1 MADGKVVIQVD
12 MDGNKAQSGVAR
24 LKGMVG
30 GLAESGTQLGS
41 VFKSVLGAN
50 IVSGALIS
58 GIQSLGSAMKG
69 VFSTA
74 LDEGAKLQQSFG
86 GIDTLYKGAE
96 DTMKQYATAA
106 ASAGISAN
114 TYAEQA
120 VSFGASLKKA
130 LGGDAVKAAESANKA
145 IMAMADNSAKMGTDI
160 GSIQMAYQGFAK
172 GNYTMLDNLK
182 LGYGG
187 TQQEMQRLLKDAS
200 KLEKAMGKKFDIN
213 NFADVVEA
221 IDLVQQELGI
231 AGVAA
236 EEAKTTFSGSFEA
249 MKASASNFLANLSLG
264 EDIGPSLK
272 TLVSNTSTFLL
283 GNFLPM
289 VGNIMRQ
296 LPQAVEVA
304 LTEAGPKIEQGFKSL
319 FSSLGVDEGVFDVV
333 KDTFR
338 DVIVTIQSLFESF
351 TSEGNGFKDLL
362 QGISNVI
369 TFVNAVIQELA
380 RGFQFVIESFANTGA
395 INGAS
400 SAFKD
405 LSGAA
410 VEVAKNLGEAI
421 PWGTIGSIAG
431 QVVNFISQLVSW
443 FSKLAQSISPEVWQ
457 ALIVGVTS
465 FAVALKGLQTGLAIA
480 KGLKSAFDFGKNL
493 VSLITNTLSL
503 TAAQATNAAASTAMS
518 AGNTAVGTSAGA
530 AASSVLKLGAGLLM
544 IGAGV
549 LLAASGIYLLVQ
561 AAIQLSSAGAGAILT
576 MVGLAVGIAA
586 LAAVFAFLGPALT
599 AGAVGILAFGAAIAL
614 IGVGVYAASVGL
626 ALLAVQLPVISTY
639 GLSASVALAALGA
652 SMLVLGA
659 GALVA
664 GAGLLVLGAGALVAG
679 AGALVFGAGLLVAS
693 VGVAAFGAA
702 LALIGI
708 GVYTASAGLSML
720 AGHLPTIA
728 TYGASAA
735 IGIAALGAGLLV
747 MGAGALVAGA
757 GALVLGA
764 GLLAAGAGATVFGAG
779 MLVAAAG
786 VAAFG
791 LALGLCAPSIT
802 TFAEA
807 ISKIIET
814 LSSGLSS
821 ILQAIASVIQ
831 SIGNAALNAGLGFKS
846 LAEGVVMI
854 TNTGLADLS
863 ASLAAT
869 AAGLGAIASQGAGL
883 ATAGQGMT
891 MLSSGM
897 MMLGQST
904 VILQSTLIALP
915 ALIASFTSSL
925 TALPAILTSTAS
937 SMTVF
942 GSNVQ
947 SSLTGLTDLGSIVIQ
962 FNTVLMTIAPATMM
976 AAAGLASFNAQATLA
991 GNSMQILGTS
1001 SVAVSTQISSLGLI
1015 IASAMMGATAATN
1028 VAGGQMVATIRTTGI
1043 QMVSAEQSCMNQIVS
1058 AVRNGMNN
1066 AVSTIRNGGSQMV
1079 SAMQSALNQMKVIVQ
1094 NTMNSIVS
1102 SVRSN
1107 GGQMVSAWKTA
1118 GQQMITTTQN
1128 FVNNSNSSL
1137 KGIGSGVNLYSNGAA
1152 LMAGLKSGIDA
1163 GWSSITSSVSNMA
1176 AWIKAHK
1183 GPVSYDRRLLIE
1195 NGAALMAGLNQG
1207 IQTGWRNVMDNI
1219 SSMAGTIQD
1228 VINDDYSDIGWQ
1240 IGLGISDGLNSSMDK
1255 VTGHL
1260 DAIRNHVN
1268 DFSLKSKNL
1277 LTGATATMSSQLK
1290 VETLRGKT
1298 PKDETSSRQEAYI
1311 AHSTSLLSDVID
1323 GLSELREQVAQGQT
1337 MVLDTGA
1344 LIGGTAYA
1352 YDEAVGNIQTL
1363 RGRHRL

>member
-12 MDGNKAQSGVAR
+12 MDGDKAQSGVAR

-96 DTMKQYATAA
+96 DTMKQYATTA

-120 VSFGASLKKA
+120 VSFGASLKQA

-221 IDLVQQELGI
+221 IDLVQQELGV

-236 EEAKTTFSGSFEA
+236 KEAETTFSGSFSA

-272 TLVSNTSTFLL
+272 TLISTTSTFLL
-283 GNFLPM
+283 GNFVPM

-296 LPQAVEVA
+296 LPQAIEVA
-304 LTEAGPKIEQGFKSL
+304 IAEAGPKIEQGFRSL
-319 FSSLGVDEGVFDVV
+319 FAGIGVDDGAFDVI

-338 DVIVTIQSLFESF
+338 DVVVTIQSLFGEL

-369 TFVNAVIQELA
+369 TFVNVVIQELA
-380 RGFQFVIESFANTGA
+380 RGFQFVLDSFAETGA
-395 INGAS
+395 INSAY

-405 LSGAA
+405 LSEAA
-410 VEVAKNLGEAI
+410 IEVAQNLGEAI
-421 PWGTIGSIAG
+421 PWETIGTAVGQIVNGISI
-431 QVVNFISQLVSW
+431 LVSW
-443 FSKLAQSISPEVWQ
+443 FSKLAQSISPDMWS
-457 ALIVGVTS
+457 ALITGVIS
-465 FAVALKGLQTGLAIA
+465 FAVALKGIKTGLTIA
-480 KGLKSAFDFGKNL
+480 RGLKSAFDFGKNL
-493 VSLITNTLSL
+493 VSLISNTLSL

-544 IGAGV
+544 VGAGV
-549 LLAASGIYLLVQ
+549 LLAATGIYLLVQ

-576 MVGLAVGIAA
+576 MVGMAVGIAA

-639 GLSASVALAALGA
+639 GLSASIALAALGA

-664 GAGLLVLGAGALVAG
+664 GAGLLVLGAGALVAA
-679 AGALVFGAGLLVAS
+679 AGAVAFGAGLLIAS
-693 VGVAAFGAA
+693 V
-702 LALIGI
+702 
-708 GVYTASAGLSML
+708 
-720 AGHLPTIA
+720 
-728 TYGASAA
+728 
-735 IGIAALGAGLLV
+735 
-747 MGAGALVAGA
+747 
-757 GALVLGA
+757 
-764 GLLAAGAGATVFGAG
+764 
-779 MLVAAAG
+779 G

-791 LALGLCAPSIT
+791 LALGVCAPAIS
-802 TFAEA
+802 TFVDA

-814 LSSGLSS
+814 LSGGLSN
-821 ILQAIASVIQ
+821 ILDAISRVIQ
-831 SIGNAALNAGLGFKS
+831 SVGDSALKAGQGFKA

-854 TNTGLADLS
+854 TNTSLGDMAASLGAVALGVGKIAGYGSDLS
-863 ASLAAT
+863 VVGSGMTILSNGMMMFAQSATIATGALATFPGLISNLSVVTGSAPASFL
-869 AAGLGAIASQGAGL
+869 IL
-883 ATAGQGMT
+883 ATAVKTAGTLMATSMQASMAQILVVVNNGMI
-891 MLSSGM
+891 S
-897 MMLGQST
+897 
-904 VILQSTLIALP
+904 I
-915 ALIASFTSSL
+915 
-925 TALPAILTSTAS
+925 
-937 SMTVF
+937 
-942 GSNVQ
+942 VQ
-947 SSLTGLTDLGSIVIQ
+947 S
-962 FNTVLMTIAPATMM
+962 
-976 AAAGLASFNAQATLA
+976 
-991 GNSMQILGTS
+991 
-1001 SVAVSTQISSLGLI
+1001 
-1015 IASAMMGATAATN
+1015 
-1028 VAGGQMVATIRTTGI
+1028 
-1043 QMVSAEQSCMNQIVS
+1043 
-1058 AVRNGMNN
+1058 VRNN
-1066 AVSTIRNGGSQMV
+1066 GSQMV
-1079 SAMQSALNQMKVIVQ
+1079 AVWRIS
-1094 NTMNSIVS
+1094 
-1102 SVRSN
+1102 
-1107 GGQMVSAWKTA
+1107 GQQLVSA
-1118 GQQMITTTQN
+1118 TQG
-1128 FVNNSNSSL
+1128 FVNSANSTLSQ
-1137 KGIGSGVNLYSNGAA
+1137 IGQGVNLHANGSA
-1152 LMAGLKSGIDA
+1152 LMSGLKSGIDS
-1163 GWSSITSSVSNMA
+1163 GWSQITSSVSNMA
-1176 AWIKAHK
+1176 KWIKDHK
-1183 GPVSYDRRLLIE
+1183 GPVSYDKRLLIE
-1195 NGAALMAGLNQG
+1195 NGSALMSGLNRG
-1207 IQTGWRNVMDNI
+1207 IQAGWRNVMDNI
-1219 SSMAGTIQD
+1219 SRMAGTIQD

-1260 DAIRNHVN
+1260 DAIRDHVN

-1290 VETLRGKT
+1290 VEALRGKT

-1323 GLSELREQVAQGQT
+1323 SLSELREQVAQGQM
-1337 MVLDTGA
+1337 MVLDTGE
-1344 LIGGTAYA
+1344 LVGRTAYA

-1363 RGRHRL
+1363 RGRHRLS

>member
-1 MADGKVVIQVD
+1 MSDGKVVIQVD
-12 MDGNKAQSGVAR
+12 MDGDKAQSGVAR

-58 GIQSLGSAMKG
+58 GIQSLGSTMKG

-96 DTMKQYATAA
+96 DTMKQYATTA

-221 IDLVQQELGI
+221 IDLVQQELGV

-236 EEAKTTFSGSFEA
+236 KEAETTFSGSFSA

-272 TLVSNTSTFLL
+272 TLISTTSTFLL
-283 GNFLPM
+283 GNFVPM

-296 LPQAVEVA
+296 LPNAIEVA
-304 LTEAGPKIEQGFKSL
+304 IAEAGPKIEQGFRSL
-319 FSSLGVDEGVFDVV
+319 FAGIGVDDGAFDVI

-338 DVIVTIQSLFESF
+338 DVVVTFQSLFGEL

-369 TFVNAVIQELA
+369 AFVNAVIQELA
-380 RGFQFVIESFANTGA
+380 RGFQFVIESFADTGA
-395 INGAS
+395 INSAY

-405 LSGAA
+405 LYEAA
-410 VEVAKNLGEAI
+410 TEVAQNLGEAI
-421 PWGTIGSIAG
+421 PWETIGTAVG
-431 QVVNFISQLVSW
+431 QIVNGISTLVSW
-443 FSKLAQSISPEVWQ
+443 FSKLAQSISPEMWS
-457 ALIVGVTS
+457 ALITSVVS
-465 FAVALKGLQTGLAIA
+465 FAVALKGIKTGLTIA
-480 KGLKSAFDFGKNL
+480 RGLKSAFDFGKNL
-493 VSLITNTLSL
+493 VSLISNTLSL

-544 IGAGV
+544 VGAGV
-549 LLAASGIYLLVQ
+549 LLAATGIYLLVQ

-614 IGVGVYAASVGL
+614 IGIGVYAASVGL

-639 GLSASVALAALGA
+639 GLSASIALVALGA

-664 GAGLLVLGAGALVAG
+664 GAGLLVLGAGALVAA
-679 AGALVFGAGLLVAS
+679 AGAVAFGAGLLIAS
-693 VGVAAFGAA
+693 V
-702 LALIGI
+702 
-708 GVYTASAGLSML
+708 
-720 AGHLPTIA
+720 
-728 TYGASAA
+728 
-735 IGIAALGAGLLV
+735 
-747 MGAGALVAGA
+747 
-757 GALVLGA
+757 
-764 GLLAAGAGATVFGAG
+764 
-779 MLVAAAG
+779 G

-791 LALGLCAPSIT
+791 LALGVCAPAIS
-802 TFAEA
+802 TFVDA

-814 LSSGLSS
+814 LSGGLSN
-821 ILQAIASVIQ
+821 ILDAISKVIQ
-831 SIGNAALNAGLGFKS
+831 SVGDSALKAGQGFKA

-854 TNTGLADLS
+854 TNTSLGDMAASLGAVALGVGKIAGYGSDLS
-863 ASLAAT
+863 AVGSGMTILSNGMMMFAQSATIAT
-869 AAGLGAIASQGAGL
+869 AALATFPGLISNLSVVTGSAPASFLVL
-883 ATAGQGMT
+883 ATAVKTAGTLMATSMQASMAQILVVVNNGMT
-891 MLSSGM
+891 S
-897 MMLGQST
+897 
-904 VILQSTLIALP
+904 I
-915 ALIASFTSSL
+915 
-925 TALPAILTSTAS
+925 
-937 SMTVF
+937 
-942 GSNVQ
+942 VQ
-947 SSLTGLTDLGSIVIQ
+947 S
-962 FNTVLMTIAPATMM
+962 
-976 AAAGLASFNAQATLA
+976 
-991 GNSMQILGTS
+991 
-1001 SVAVSTQISSLGLI
+1001 
-1015 IASAMMGATAATN
+1015 
-1028 VAGGQMVATIRTTGI
+1028 
-1043 QMVSAEQSCMNQIVS
+1043 
-1058 AVRNGMNN
+1058 VRNN
-1066 AVSTIRNGGSQMV
+1066 GSQMV
-1079 SAMQSALNQMKVIVQ
+1079 AVWRIS
-1094 NTMNSIVS
+1094 
-1102 SVRSN
+1102 
-1107 GGQMVSAWKTA
+1107 GQQLVSA
-1118 GQQMITTTQN
+1118 TQG
-1128 FVNNSNSSL
+1128 FVNSANSTLSQ
-1137 KGIGSGVNLYSNGAA
+1137 IGQGVNLHSNGSA
-1152 LMAGLKSGIDA
+1152 LMAGLKSGIDS
-1163 GWSSITSSVSNMA
+1163 GWSQITSSVSNMA
-1176 AWIKAHK
+1176 KWIKDHK

-1195 NGAALMAGLNQG
+1195 NGSALMTGLNRG
-1207 IQTGWRNVMDNI
+1207 IQTGWRIVMDNI
-1219 SSMAGTIQD
+1219 SNMAGTIQD

-1240 IGLGISDGLNSSMDK
+1240 IGLGISDGLNSSMDN
-1255 VTGHL
+1255 VTGRL

-1268 DFSLKSKNL
+1268 DFSLRSKNL
-1277 LTGATATMSSQLK
+1277 LTGAIATMSSQLK

-1323 GLSELREQVAQGQT
+1323 SLSELKEQVAQGQM

-1344 LIGGTAYA
+1344 LVGGTAYA

-1363 RGRHRL
+1363 RGRHRLS

>member
-12 MDGNKAQSGVAR
+12 MDGDKAQSGVAR

-200 KLEKAMGKKFDIN
+200 NLEKAMGKKFDIN

-221 IDLVQQELGI
+221 IDLVQQELGV

-236 EEAKTTFSGSFEA
+236 KEAETTFSGSFSA

-272 TLVSNTSTFLL
+272 TLISTTSTFLL

-296 LPQAVEVA
+296 LPKAISGA
-304 LTEAGPKIEQGFKSL
+304 LAEAGPQIERGFKAIFAS
-319 FSSLGVDEGVFDVV
+319 FGADPAIFNTI

-338 DVIVTIQSLFESF
+338 DIVVTVETVFATL
-351 TSEGNGFKDLL
+351 TNKANGFNDV
-362 QGISNVI
+362 ISGVGNI
-369 TFVNAVIQELA
+369 IKLVNFNIQDLA
-380 RGFQFVIESFANTGA
+380 RAVQFALEAFAETGA
-395 INGAS
+395 IKNAYQ
-400 SAFKD
+400 AFKD
-405 LSGAA
+405 LTDAA
-410 VEVAKNLGEAI
+410 LDLAIKLGDAI
-421 PWGTIGSIAG
+421 PWDIVGAAAG
-431 QVVNFISQLVSW
+431 HVVNAISMIVSWISKLSQSISGDIWRGLITGIGGALIAFKAFNFLKSFNPFKW
-443 FSKLAQSISPEVWQ
+443 FSKGAKESTDEAVGSVTSSKSAIAQIFKSISTLIKTTGTAIKTAATGIGEGIKI
-457 ALIVGVTS
+457 ALS
-465 FAVALKGLQTGLAIA
+465 GLAPVIR
-480 KGLKSAFDFGKNL
+480 AF
-493 VSLITNTLSL
+493 
-503 TAAQATNAAASTAMS
+503 
-518 AGNTAVGTSAGA
+518 
-530 AASSVLKLGAGLLM
+530 
-544 IGAGV
+544 
-549 LLAASGIYLLVQ
+549 
-561 AAIQLSSAGAGAILT
+561 
-576 MVGLAVGIAA
+576 
-586 LAAVFAFLGPALT
+586 
-599 AGAVGILAFGAAIAL
+599 
-614 IGVGVYAASVGL
+614 GL
-626 ALLAVQLPVISTY
+626 ALRTAGIGNIL
-639 GLSASVALAALGA
+639 ALG
-652 SMLVLGA
+652 G
-659 GALVA
+659 
-664 GAGLLVLGAGALVAG
+664 
-679 AGALVFGAGLLVAS
+679 
-693 VGVAAFGAA
+693 
-702 LALIGI
+702 
-708 GVYTASAGLSML
+708 
-720 AGHLPTIA
+720 
-728 TYGASAA
+728 A
-735 IGIAALGAGLLV
+735 IGIAAVGIG
-747 MGAGALVAGA
+747 
-757 GALVLGA
+757 
-764 GLLAAGAGATVFGAG
+764 
-779 MLVAAAG
+779 AG
-786 VAAFG
+786 VAIIAAGFALLATQGQGVATIINAVGEAFATVATAIIGAFAQAIVTVSGVLPTVTSALAELAPLVVAFG
-791 LALGLCAPSIT
+791 EAFAAAAPFVTSLGEAITSIISVLPPVIDAFSQGAATIIEAVTPIVDIVGNVFVSVAQIIADAVVQIVQALAPFIPELTSMVQAVAPVLEGIVSAFNNLISQIRPIIDSIT
-802 TFAEA
+802 NLFKTLGKQIRNILDGA
-807 ISKIIET
+807 KGVIEGFG
-814 LSSGLSS
+814 SAVRS
-821 ILQAIASVIQ
+821 ILDGIAGIFD
-831 SIGNAALNAGLGFKS
+831 SIGRAALNAGRGFKA

-897 MMLGQST
+897 MMFSQST
-904 VILQSTLIALP
+904 VILQSTLTALP
-915 ALIASFTSSL
+915 TLLTSFTSSL
-925 TALPAILTSTAS
+925 TGLPDILTSTVS
-937 SMTVF
+937 SMTAF

-947 SSLTGLTDLGSIVIQ
+947 NSLTGLTGLGSIVVQ
-962 FNTVLMTIAPATMM
+962 FNSMLMTIAPATMM
-976 AAAGLASFNAQATLA
+976 AGTGLASFNAQAGSA
-991 GNSMQILGTS
+991 NSAL
-1001 SVAVSTQISSLGLI
+1001 VSLGVSASTAQVSIVALGAGI
-1015 IASAMMGATAATN
+1015 QSAMSGA
-1028 VAGGQMVATIRTTGI
+1028 TTGI
-1043 QMVSAEQSCMNQIVS
+1043 ATAGAQMVTAIQTAGTTMITSMQSTMAQIIVIVNNGMIS
-1058 AVRNGMNN
+1058 IVQSVRNN
-1066 AVSTIRNGGSQMV
+1066 GSQMV
-1079 SAMQSALNQMKVIVQ
+1079 AAWGAS
-1094 NTMNSIVS
+1094 
-1102 SVRSN
+1102 
-1107 GGQMVSAWKTA
+1107 GQQLVSA
-1118 GQQMITTTQN
+1118 TQG
-1128 FVNNSNSSL
+1128 FVNSANNALSQ
-1137 KGIGSGVNLYSNGAA
+1137 IGRGVNLHSNGAA
-1152 LMAGLKSGIDA
+1152 LMAGLKSGIDS
-1163 GWSSITSSVSNMA
+1163 GWSQITSSVSNMA
-1176 AWIKAHK
+1176 QWIKDHK

-1195 NGAALMAGLNQG
+1195 NGLALMTGLKQG

-1260 DAIRNHVN
+1260 DAIRDHVN
-1268 DFSLKSKNL
+1268 DFSLRSKNL

-1298 PKDETSSRQEAYI
+1298 PIDETSSRQEVYI

-1323 GLSELREQVAQGQT
+1323 SLSELREQVAQGQT

-1363 RGRHRL
+1363 KGRHRL

>member
-12 MDGNKAQSGVAR
+12 MDGNKAQSGMSR
-24 LKGMVG
+24 LKNMVG
-30 GLAESGTQLGS
+30 GLSESGAQLGS

-106 ASAGISAN
+106 AAAGISAN

-130 LGGDAVKAAESANKA
+130 LGGDAVKAAEAANKA
-145 IMAMADNSAKMGTDI
+145 ILSMADNSAKMGTDI
-160 GSIQMAYQGFAK
+160 GSIQMAFQGFAK

-187 TQQEMQRLLKDAS
+187 TQQEMKRLLADAS

-213 NFADVVEA
+213 NFADIVEA

-249 MKASASNFLANLSLG
+249 MKASASNFLANLTLG

-272 TLVSNTSTFLL
+272 SLISTTSTFLL
-283 GNFLPM
+283 GNFVPM

-304 LTEAGPKIEQGFKSL
+304 LAEAGPKIEQGFKSL

-338 DVIVTIQSLFESF
+338 DVVVTIQSLFESF

-369 TFVNAVIQELA
+369 TFVNVVIQELA
-380 RGFQFVIESFANTGA
+380 RGFQFVVESFANTGA
-395 INGAS
+395 INSAY

-421 PWGTIGSIAG
+421 PWDTIGSIAG
-431 QVVNFISQLVSW
+431 QAVNFISLLVSW

-457 ALIVGVTS
+457 TLIVGVTS
-465 FAVALKGLQTGLAIA
+465 FVVALKGLKTGLSVA

-530 AASSVLKLGAGLLM
+530 AASSVLKLGAGILM

-576 MVGLAVGIAA
+576 MVGLGVGIAA
-586 LAAVFAFLGPALT
+586 LAAVFTFLGPALT
-599 AGAVGILAFGAAIAL
+599 AGAVGILAFGAAVAL

-639 GLSASVALAALGA
+639 GLSASIALAALGA

-659 GALVA
+659 GSLVA
-664 GAGLLVLGAGALVAG
+664 GAGLLVLGAGALAAG
-679 AGALVFGAGLLVAS
+679 AGVLVFGAGLLVAS
-693 VGVAAFGAA
+693 VGVAAFGVA
-702 LALIGI
+702 LALVGV

-764 GLLAAGAGATVFGAG
+764 GLLTAGAGATVFGAG

-831 SIGNAALNAGLGFKS
+831 SIGDAALNAGLGFKS

-883 ATAGQGMT
+883 AIAGQGMT

-904 VILQSTLIALP
+904 VILQSALIALP
-915 ALIASFTSSL
+915 ALLISFTSSL
-925 TALPAILTSTAS
+925 TGLPAVLIATAS
-937 SMTVF
+937 SMTDF

-947 SSLTGLTDLGSIVIQ
+947 SSLTGLTGLGEIVIQ
-962 FNTVLMTIAPATMM
+962 FNAMLMTIAPATMM
-976 AAAGLASFNAQATLA
+976 ASTGLASFNAQATLA

-1001 SVAVSTQISSLGLI
+1001 SAAVSAQIASFGLI
-1015 IASAMMGATAATN
+1015 IASAMMGATTATN

-1043 QMVSAEQSCMNQIVS
+1043 QMISAEQSCMSQIVS
-1058 AVRNGMNN
+1058 AVKNGMNN
-1066 AVSTIRNGGSQMV
+1066 AVSTIRNGGSQMI
-1079 SAMQSALNQMKVIVQ
+1079 SAMQSALNQMKVVVQ

-1102 SVRSN
+1102 SIQSH
-1107 GGQMVSAWKTA
+1107 GGQMVSAWETA
-1118 GQQMITTTQN
+1118 GQQMITTTQS
-1128 FVNNSNSSL
+1128 FVNNANSSL

-1152 LMAGLKSGIDA
+1152 LMSGLKSGIDA
-1163 GWSSITSSVSNMA
+1163 GWSQITSSVSNMA
-1176 AWIKAHK
+1176 QWIKDHK

-1195 NGAALMAGLNQG
+1195 NGSAIMAGLNQG
-1207 IQTGWRNVMDNI
+1207 IQTGWRKVMDNI
-1219 SSMAGTIQD
+1219 SNMAGTIQD
-1228 VINDDYSDIGWQ
+1228 VINDDYSNIGWQ
-1240 IGLGISDGLNSSMDK
+1240 IGLGISDGLNSSQDK
-1255 VTGHL
+1255 VAGYL

-1290 VETLRGKT
+1290 VEALRGKT

>member
-12 MDGNKAQSGVAR
+12 MDGNKAQSGMSR
-24 LKGMVG
+24 LKNMVG
-30 GLAESGTQLGS
+30 GLSESGAQLGS

-86 GIDTLYKGAE
+86 GIDTLYTTAA
-96 DTMKQYATAA
+96 DSVKQYANAA

-120 VSFGASLKKA
+120 VSFGASLKQA
-130 LGGDAVKAAESANKA
+130 LGGDAVKAAEAANKA
-145 IMAMADNSAKMGTDI
+145 ILSMADNSAKMGTDI
-160 GSIQMAYQGFAK
+160 GSIQMAFQGFAK

-187 TQQEMQRLLKDAS
+187 TQQEMKRLLADAS

-213 NFADVVEA
+213 NFADIVEA

-249 MKASASNFLANLSLG
+249 MKASASNFLANLTLG

-272 TLVSNTSTFLL
+272 TLISTTSTFLL

-304 LTEAGPKIEQGFKSL
+304 LAEAGPKIEQGFKSL

-338 DVIVTIQSLFESF
+338 DVVVTIQSLFESF

-380 RGFQFVIESFANTGA
+380 RGFQFVVESFANTGA
-395 INGAS
+395 INSAY

-421 PWGTIGSIAG
+421 PWDIIGSIAG

-457 ALIVGVTS
+457 TLIVGVTS
-465 FAVALKGLQTGLAIA
+465 FVVALKGLETGLSVA

-530 AASSVLKLGAGLLM
+530 AASSVLKLGAGILM

-561 AAIQLSSAGAGAILT
+561 AAIQLSSAVAGAILT
-576 MVGLAVGIAA
+576 MVGLGVGIAA

-599 AGAVGILAFGAAIAL
+599 AGAVGILAFGAAVAL

-639 GLSASVALAALGA
+639 GLSASIALAALGA

-679 AGALVFGAGLLVAS
+679 AGVLAFGAGLLVAS
-693 VGVAAFGAA
+693 VGVAAFGVA
-702 LALIGI
+702 LALVGV

-764 GLLAAGAGATVFGAG
+764 GLLTAGAGATVFGAG

-831 SIGNAALNAGLGFKS
+831 SIGDAALNAGLGFKS

-883 ATAGQGMT
+883 AIAGQGMT

-904 VILQSTLIALP
+904 VILQSALIALP
-915 ALIASFTSSL
+915 ALLTSFTSSL
-925 TALPAILTSTAS
+925 TGLPAVLTATAS
-937 SMTVF
+937 SMTDF

-947 SSLTGLTDLGSIVIQ
+947 SSLTGLTGLGEIVIQ
-962 FNTVLMTIAPATMM
+962 FNAMLMTIAPATMM
-976 AAAGLASFNAQATLA
+976 ASTGLASFNAQATLA

-1001 SVAVSTQISSLGLI
+1001 SAAVSAQIASFGLI
-1015 IASAMMGATAATN
+1015 IASAMMGATTATN

-1043 QMVSAEQSCMNQIVS
+1043 QMISAEQSCMNQIVS
-1058 AVRNGMNN
+1058 AVKNGMNN

-1079 SAMQSALNQMKVIVQ
+1079 STMQSALNQMKVVVQ

-1102 SVRSN
+1102 SVQSH

-1118 GQQMITTTQN
+1118 GQQMITTTQS
-1128 FVNNSNSSL
+1128 FVNNTNSSL

-1152 LMAGLKSGIDA
+1152 LMSGLKSGIDA
-1163 GWSSITSSVSNMA
+1163 GWSQITSSVSNMA
-1176 AWIKAHK
+1176 KWIKDHK

-1195 NGAALMAGLNQG
+1195 NGSAIMAGLNQG
-1207 IQTGWRNVMDNI
+1207 IQTGWRKVMDNI
-1219 SSMAGTIQD
+1219 SNMAGTIQD
-1228 VINDDYSDIGWQ
+1228 VINDDYSNIGWQ
-1240 IGLGISDGLNSSMDK
+1240 IGLGISDGLNSSQDK
-1255 VTGHL
+1255 VAGYL

-1290 VETLRGKT
+1290 VEALRGKT

-1323 GLSELREQVAQGQT
+1323 SLSELREQVAQGQT

>member
-12 MDGNKAQSGVAR
+12 MDGDKAQSGVAR

-86 GIDTLYKGAE
+86 GIDTLYQGAE
-96 DTMKQYATAA
+96 DTMKQYATTAA
-106 ASAGISAN
+106 AAGISAN

-221 IDLVQQELGI
+221 IDLVQQELGV

-236 EEAKTTFSGSFEA
+236 KEAETTFSGSFSA

-272 TLVSNTSTFLL
+272 TLISTTSTFLL
-283 GNFLPM
+283 GNFVPM

-296 LPQAVEVA
+296 LPHAIEVA
-304 LTEAGPKIEQGFKSL
+304 IAEAGPKVEQGFRSL
-319 FSSLGVDEGVFDVV
+319 FAGIGVDDGAFDVI

-338 DVIVTIQSLFESF
+338 DVVVTIQSLFGEL
-351 TSEGNGFKDLL
+351 TSESNGF
-362 QGISNVI
+362 GNVI
-369 TFVNAVIQELA
+369 QGFGNIIQTVNINIQNLA
-380 RGFQFVIESFANTGA
+380 MAFQFALEAFSETGA
-395 INGAS
+395 IKNAYQ
-400 SAFKD
+400 AFKD
-405 LSGAA
+405 LTDATLDLA
-410 VEVAKNLGEAI
+410 IKLGDAI
-421 PWGTIGSIAG
+421 PWDLIGAAAG
-431 QVVNFISQLVSW
+431 HVVNAISMIVSW
-443 FSKLAQSISPEVWQ
+443 ISKLSQSISGEIWKG
-457 ALIVGVTS
+457 LITGVVS
-465 FAVALKGLQTGLAIA
+465 FAVALKGIKTGLTIA
-480 KGLKSAFDFGKNL
+480 RGLKSAFDFGKNL

-544 IGAGV
+544 VGAGV
-549 LLAASGIYLLVQ
+549 LLAATGIYLLVQ

-639 GLSASVALAALGA
+639 GLSASIALVALGA

-664 GAGLLVLGAGALVAG
+664 GAGLLVLGAGALVAA
-679 AGALVFGAGLLVAS
+679 AGAVAFGAGLLIAS
-693 VGVAAFGAA
+693 V
-702 LALIGI
+702 
-708 GVYTASAGLSML
+708 
-720 AGHLPTIA
+720 
-728 TYGASAA
+728 
-735 IGIAALGAGLLV
+735 
-747 MGAGALVAGA
+747 
-757 GALVLGA
+757 
-764 GLLAAGAGATVFGAG
+764 
-779 MLVAAAG
+779 G

-791 LALGLCAPSIT
+791 LALGVCAPAIS
-802 TFAEA
+802 TFVDA

-814 LSSGLSS
+814 LSGGLSN
-821 ILQAIASVIQ
+821 ILDAISRVIQ
-831 SIGNAALNAGLGFKS
+831 SVGDSALKAGQGFKA

-854 TNTGLADLS
+854 TNTSLGDMAASLGAVALGVGKIAGYGSDLS
-863 ASLAAT
+863 AVGSGMTILSNGMMMFAQSATIAT
-869 AAGLGAIASQGAGL
+869 AALETFPGLISNLSVVTGSAPASFLVL
-883 ATAGQGMT
+883 ATAVKTAGTLMATSMQASMAQILVVVNNGMV
-891 MLSSGM
+891 S
-897 MMLGQST
+897 
-904 VILQSTLIALP
+904 I
-915 ALIASFTSSL
+915 
-925 TALPAILTSTAS
+925 
-937 SMTVF
+937 
-942 GSNVQ
+942 VQ
-947 SSLTGLTDLGSIVIQ
+947 S
-962 FNTVLMTIAPATMM
+962 
-976 AAAGLASFNAQATLA
+976 
-991 GNSMQILGTS
+991 
-1001 SVAVSTQISSLGLI
+1001 
-1015 IASAMMGATAATN
+1015 
-1028 VAGGQMVATIRTTGI
+1028 
-1043 QMVSAEQSCMNQIVS
+1043 
-1058 AVRNGMNN
+1058 VRNN
-1066 AVSTIRNGGSQMV
+1066 GSQMV
-1079 SAMQSALNQMKVIVQ
+1079 AVWR
-1094 NTMNSIVS
+1094 VS
-1102 SVRSN
+1102 
-1107 GGQMVSAWKTA
+1107 GQQLVSA
-1118 GQQMITTTQN
+1118 TQG
-1128 FVNNSNSSL
+1128 FVNSANNTLSQ
-1137 KGIGSGVNLYSNGAA
+1137 IGQGVNLHANGSA
-1152 LMAGLKSGIDA
+1152 LMSGLKSGIDS
-1163 GWSSITSSVSNMA
+1163 GWSQITSSVSNMA
-1176 AWIKAHK
+1176 KWIKDHK

-1195 NGAALMAGLNQG
+1195 NGSALMTGLNRG

-1219 SSMAGTIQD
+1219 SSMAGAIQY

-1240 IGLGISDGLNSSMDK
+1240 IGLGISDGLNSSMDN

-1260 DAIRNHVN
+1260 DAIRDHVN
-1268 DFSLKSKNL
+1268 DFSLRSKNL

-1290 VETLRGKT
+1290 VEMLRGKT
-1298 PKDETSSRQEAYI
+1298 PTDETSSRQEAYI

-1323 GLSELREQVAQGQT
+1323 SLSELREQVAQGQT

-1363 RGRHRL
+1363 RGRHRLS

>member
-12 MDGNKAQSGVAR
+12 MDGDKAQSGVAR

-120 VSFGASLKKA
+120 VSFGASLKQA

-221 IDLVQQELGI
+221 IDLVQQELGV

-272 TLVSNTSTFLL
+272 TLISTTSTFLL
-283 GNFLPM
+283 GNFVPM

-296 LPQAVEVA
+296 LPQAIEVA
-304 LTEAGPKIEQGFKSL
+304 IAEAGPKIEQGFRSL
-319 FSSLGVDEGVFDVV
+319 FAGIGVDDGAFDVI

-338 DVIVTIQSLFESF
+338 DVVVTIQSLFGEL
-351 TSEGNGFKDLL
+351 TSESNGF
-362 QGISNVI
+362 GNVI
-369 TFVNAVIQELA
+369 QGFGNIIQTVNVIIQNLA
-380 RGFQFVIESFANTGA
+380 MAFQFALEAFSDTGA
-395 INGAS
+395 IKNAYQ
-400 SAFKD
+400 AFKD
-405 LSGAA
+405 LTATA
-410 VEVAKNLGEAI
+410 LDLAIKLGDAI
-421 PWGTIGSIAG
+421 PWDLLGAAAG
-431 QVVNFISQLVSW
+431 HVVNAISIIVSWISKLSQSISGDIWKGLITGIGGALIAFKAFNFLKSFNPFKW
-443 FSKLAQSISPEVWQ
+443 FSKGAKESADEAVGSVTSSKSAIAQIFKSISTLIKTTGTAIKTAATGIGEGIKI
-457 ALIVGVTS
+457 ALS
-465 FAVALKGLQTGLAIA
+465 GLAPVIR
-480 KGLKSAFDFGKNL
+480 AF
-493 VSLITNTLSL
+493 
-503 TAAQATNAAASTAMS
+503 
-518 AGNTAVGTSAGA
+518 
-530 AASSVLKLGAGLLM
+530 
-544 IGAGV
+544 
-549 LLAASGIYLLVQ
+549 
-561 AAIQLSSAGAGAILT
+561 
-576 MVGLAVGIAA
+576 
-586 LAAVFAFLGPALT
+586 
-599 AGAVGILAFGAAIAL
+599 
-614 IGVGVYAASVGL
+614 GL
-626 ALLAVQLPVISTY
+626 ALRTAGVGNIL
-639 GLSASVALAALGA
+639 ALG
-652 SMLVLGA
+652 G
-659 GALVA
+659 
-664 GAGLLVLGAGALVAG
+664 
-679 AGALVFGAGLLVAS
+679 
-693 VGVAAFGAA
+693 
-702 LALIGI
+702 
-708 GVYTASAGLSML
+708 
-720 AGHLPTIA
+720 
-728 TYGASAA
+728 A
-735 IGIAALGAGLLV
+735 IGIAAVGIGAGIAIIAAGLSLIASQGEGVATIINAVGQAFATIATAIIGAFAQAIVSVAGVLPTVTSALAQLSPLV
-747 MGAGALVAGA
+747 VAFGVAMGAAAPFITALGEAISGIATAITPIVEIISNTFVSVAQIIADTIIQIVQAIAPFSPAITEMVAGI
-757 GALVLGA
+757 
-764 GLLAAGAGATVFGAG
+764 
-779 MLVAAAG
+779 
-786 VAAFG
+786 
-791 LALGLCAPSIT
+791 APSIANIVSS
-802 TFAEA
+802 FSNMFSQ
-807 ISKIIET
+807 ISPIIDSLTNLLKMFGEQV
-814 LSSGLSS
+814 SS
-821 ILQAIASVIQ
+821 ILESAKGVVESFGGAIRNVLDGVAGIFD

-854 TNTGLADLS
+854 TNTSLGDMAASLGAVALGVGKIAGYGSDLS
-863 ASLAAT
+863 AVGSGMTILSNGMMMFAQSAMIAT
-869 AAGLGAIASQGAGL
+869 AALATFPSLISNLSVVTGSAPASFLVL
-883 ATAGQGMT
+883 ATAVKTAG
-891 MLSSGM
+891 
-897 MMLGQST
+897 
-904 VILQSTLIALP
+904 TLMATSMQ
-915 ALIASFTSSL
+915 ASMAQTL
-925 TALPAILTSTAS
+925 VVVNN
-937 SMTVF
+937 SMT
-942 GSNVQ
+942 
-947 SSLTGLTDLGSIVIQ
+947 SIVQ
-962 FNTVLMTIAPATMM
+962 N
-976 AAAGLASFNAQATLA
+976 
-991 GNSMQILGTS
+991 
-1001 SVAVSTQISSLGLI
+1001 
-1015 IASAMMGATAATN
+1015 
-1028 VAGGQMVATIRTTGI
+1028 
-1043 QMVSAEQSCMNQIVS
+1043 
-1058 AVRNGMNN
+1058 VRNN
-1066 AVSTIRNGGSQMV
+1066 GSQMV
-1079 SAMQSALNQMKVIVQ
+1079 AVWR
-1094 NTMNSIVS
+1094 VS
-1102 SVRSN
+1102 
-1107 GGQMVSAWKTA
+1107 GQQLVSA
-1118 GQQMITTTQN
+1118 TQG
-1128 FVNNSNSSL
+1128 FVNSANNTLSQ
-1137 KGIGSGVNLYSNGAA
+1137 IGQGVNLHSNGSA
-1152 LMAGLKSGIDA
+1152 LMAGLKSGIDS
-1163 GWSSITSSVSNMA
+1163 GWSQITSNVSNMA
-1176 AWIKAHK
+1176 KWIKDHK

-1195 NGAALMAGLNQG
+1195 NGLALMTGLNQG

-1240 IGLGISDGLNSSMDK
+1240 IGLGISDGLNLSMDN

-1260 DAIRNHVN
+1260 DAIRDHVN
-1268 DFSLKSKNL
+1268 DFSLRSKNL

-1298 PKDETSSRQEAYI
+1298 PNDETSSRQEAYI

-1323 GLSELREQVAQGQT
+1323 SLSELREQVAQGQT

>member
-12 MDGNKAQSGVAR
+12 MDGDKAQSGVAR

-96 DTMKQYATAA
+96 DTMKQYATTA

-120 VSFGASLKKA
+120 VSFGASLKQA

-221 IDLVQQELGI
+221 IDLVQQELGV

-236 EEAKTTFSGSFEA
+236 KEAETTFSGSFSA

-272 TLVSNTSTFLL
+272 TLISTTSTFLL
-283 GNFLPM
+283 GNFVPM

-296 LPQAVEVA
+296 LPNAIEVA
-304 LTEAGPKIEQGFKSL
+304 IAEAGPKIEQGFRSL
-319 FSSLGVDEGVFDVV
+319 FAGIGVDDGAFDVI

-338 DVIVTIQSLFESF
+338 DVVVTIQSLFGEL

-369 TFVNAVIQELA
+369 TFVNVVIQELA
-380 RGFQFVIESFANTGA
+380 RGFQFVLDSFAETGA
-395 INGAS
+395 INSAY

-405 LSGAA
+405 LSEAA
-410 VEVAKNLGEAI
+410 TEVAQNLGEAI
-421 PWGTIGSIAG
+421 PWETIGTAVGQIVNGISI
-431 QVVNFISQLVSW
+431 LVSW
-443 FSKLAQSISPEVWQ
+443 FSKLAQSISPEAWKVIIITIGTVLATFKTLSFLENFNPFGLFAQ
-457 ALIVGVTS
+457 KATEGADEVVKGATKSKSLITKIFNGIGTVIKSLGQGIST
-465 FAVALKGLQTGLAIA
+465 AA
-480 KGLKSAFDFGKNL
+480 KGLGSGLSTAFKGL
-493 VSLITNTLSL
+493 GQGIS
-503 TAAQATNAAASTAMS
+503 TAAQGIGKAISTIAQGFARAATMASPAQWLSM
-518 AGNTAVGTSAGA
+518 GA
-530 AASSVLKLGAGLLM
+530 ALLM
-544 IGAGV
+544 VGAGV
-549 LLAASGIYLLVQ
+549 ALVAGGFYILAQ
-561 AAIQLSSAGAGAILT
+561 AAIQLGSAGAGAQIA
-576 MVGLAVGIAA
+576 MVALVVGIAA

-614 IGVGVYAASVGL
+614 IGVGIYAASVGL

-639 GLSASVALAALGA
+639 GLSASIALVALGS

-664 GAGLLVLGAGALVAG
+664 GAGLLVLGAGALVAA
-679 AGALVFGAGLLVAS
+679 AGAVAFGAGLLIAS
-693 VGVAAFGAA
+693 V
-702 LALIGI
+702 
-708 GVYTASAGLSML
+708 
-720 AGHLPTIA
+720 
-728 TYGASAA
+728 
-735 IGIAALGAGLLV
+735 
-747 MGAGALVAGA
+747 
-757 GALVLGA
+757 
-764 GLLAAGAGATVFGAG
+764 
-779 MLVAAAG
+779 G

-791 LALGLCAPSIT
+791 LALGVCVPAIS
-802 TFAEA
+802 TFVDA

-814 LSSGLSS
+814 LSGGLSN
-821 ILQAIASVIQ
+821 ILDAISKVIQ
-831 SIGNAALNAGLGFKS
+831 SVGDSALKAGQGFKA

-854 TNTGLADLS
+854 TNTSLGDMAASLGAVALGVGKIAGYGSDLS
-863 ASLAAT
+863 AVGSGMTILSNGMMMFAQSAT
-869 AAGLGAIASQGAGL
+869 IATGALETFPGLISNLSVVTGSAPASFLVL
-883 ATAGQGMT
+883 ATAVKTAGTLMATSMQASMAQILVVVNNGMI
-891 MLSSGM
+891 S
-897 MMLGQST
+897 
-904 VILQSTLIALP
+904 I
-915 ALIASFTSSL
+915 
-925 TALPAILTSTAS
+925 
-937 SMTVF
+937 
-942 GSNVQ
+942 VQ
-947 SSLTGLTDLGSIVIQ
+947 S
-962 FNTVLMTIAPATMM
+962 
-976 AAAGLASFNAQATLA
+976 
-991 GNSMQILGTS
+991 
-1001 SVAVSTQISSLGLI
+1001 
-1015 IASAMMGATAATN
+1015 
-1028 VAGGQMVATIRTTGI
+1028 
-1043 QMVSAEQSCMNQIVS
+1043 
-1058 AVRNGMNN
+1058 VRNN
-1066 AVSTIRNGGSQMV
+1066 GSQMV
-1079 SAMQSALNQMKVIVQ
+1079 SVWRIS
-1094 NTMNSIVS
+1094 
-1102 SVRSN
+1102 
-1107 GGQMVSAWKTA
+1107 GQQLVSA
-1118 GQQMITTTQN
+1118 TQG
-1128 FVNNSNSSL
+1128 FVNSANNTLSQ
-1137 KGIGSGVNLYSNGAA
+1137 IGQGVNLHSNGSA
-1152 LMAGLKSGIDA
+1152 LMAGLKSGIDS
-1163 GWSSITSSVSNMA
+1163 GWSQITSSVSNMA
-1176 AWIKAHK
+1176 KWIKDHK

-1195 NGAALMAGLNQG
+1195 NGEALMTGLNRG
-1207 IQTGWRNVMDNI
+1207 IQAGWRNVMDNI

-1260 DAIRNHVN
+1260 DAIRDHVN

-1323 GLSELREQVAQGQT
+1323 SLSELKEQVAQGQL
-1337 MVLDTGA
+1337 MILDTGE

>member
-1 MADGKVVIQVD
+1 MSDGKVVIQVD
-12 MDGNKAQSGVAR
+12 MDGDKAQSGVAR

-96 DTMKQYATAA
+96 DTMKQYATTA

-221 IDLVQQELGI
+221 IDLVQQELGV

-236 EEAKTTFSGSFEA
+236 KEAETTFSGSFSA

-272 TLVSNTSTFLL
+272 TLISTTSTFLL
-283 GNFLPM
+283 GNFVPM

-296 LPQAVEVA
+296 LPNAIEVA
-304 LTEAGPKIEQGFKSL
+304 IAEAGPKIEQGFRSL
-319 FSSLGVDEGVFDVV
+319 FAGIGVDDGAFDVI

-338 DVIVTIQSLFESF
+338 DVVVTIQSLFGEL

-369 TFVNAVIQELA
+369 TFVNVVIQELA
-380 RGFQFVIESFANTGA
+380 RGFQFVLDSFAETGA
-395 INGAS
+395 INSAY

-405 LSGAA
+405 LSEAA
-410 VEVAKNLGEAI
+410 TEVAQNLGEAI
-421 PWGTIGSIAG
+421 PWETIGTAVGQIVNGISI
-431 QVVNFISQLVSW
+431 LVSW
-443 FSKLAQSISPEVWQ
+443 FSKLAQSISPDMWS
-457 ALIVGVTS
+457 ALITGVVS
-465 FAVALKGLQTGLAIA
+465 FAVALKGIKTGLTIA
-480 KGLKSAFDFGKNL
+480 RGLKSAFDFGKNL
-493 VSLITNTLSL
+493 VSLISNTLSL

-544 IGAGV
+544 VGAGV
-549 LLAASGIYLLVQ
+549 LLAATGIYLLVQ

-639 GLSASVALAALGA
+639 GLSASVALVALGA

-693 VGVAAFGAA
+693 VGVAAFG
-702 LALIGI
+702 
-708 GVYTASAGLSML
+708 
-720 AGHLPTIA
+720 
-728 TYGASAA
+728 
-735 IGIAALGAGLLV
+735 
-747 MGAGALVAGA
+747 
-757 GALVLGA
+757 
-764 GLLAAGAGATVFGAG
+764 
-779 MLVAAAG
+779 
-786 VAAFG
+786 
-791 LALGLCAPSIT
+791 LALGVCAPAIS
-802 TFAEA
+802 TFVDA

-814 LSSGLSS
+814 LSGGLSN
-821 ILQAIASVIQ
+821 ILDAISRVIQ
-831 SIGNAALNAGLGFKS
+831 SVGDSALKAGQGFKA

-854 TNTGLADLS
+854 TNTSLGDMAASLGAVALGVGKIAGYGSDLS
-863 ASLAAT
+863 AVGSGMTILSNGMMMFAQSATIATGALAT
-869 AAGLGAIASQGAGL
+869 FPGLISNLSVVTGSAPASFLIL
-883 ATAGQGMT
+883 ATAVKTAGTLMATSMQASMAQILVVVNNGMI
-891 MLSSGM
+891 S
-897 MMLGQST
+897 
-904 VILQSTLIALP
+904 I
-915 ALIASFTSSL
+915 
-925 TALPAILTSTAS
+925 
-937 SMTVF
+937 
-942 GSNVQ
+942 VQ
-947 SSLTGLTDLGSIVIQ
+947 S
-962 FNTVLMTIAPATMM
+962 
-976 AAAGLASFNAQATLA
+976 
-991 GNSMQILGTS
+991 
-1001 SVAVSTQISSLGLI
+1001 
-1015 IASAMMGATAATN
+1015 
-1028 VAGGQMVATIRTTGI
+1028 
-1043 QMVSAEQSCMNQIVS
+1043 
-1058 AVRNGMNN
+1058 VRNN
-1066 AVSTIRNGGSQMV
+1066 GSQMV
-1079 SAMQSALNQMKVIVQ
+1079 AVWRIS
-1094 NTMNSIVS
+1094 
-1102 SVRSN
+1102 
-1107 GGQMVSAWKTA
+1107 
-1118 GQQMITTTQN
+1118 GQQLVSVTQG
-1128 FVNNSNSSL
+1128 FVNSANSTLSQ
-1137 KGIGSGVNLYSNGAA
+1137 IGQGVNLHANGSA
-1152 LMAGLKSGIDA
+1152 LMSGLKSGIDS
-1163 GWSSITSSVSNMA
+1163 GWSQITSSVSNMA
-1176 AWIKAHK
+1176 KWIKDHK

-1195 NGAALMAGLNQG
+1195 NGSALMTGLNRG

-1260 DAIRNHVN
+1260 DAIRDHVN

-1323 GLSELREQVAQGQT
+1323 SLSELREQVAQGQM
-1337 MVLDTGA
+1337 MVLDTGE
-1344 LIGGTAYA
+1344 LVGRTAYA

-1363 RGRHRL
+1363 RGRHRLS

>member
-12 MDGNKAQSGVAR
+12 MDGDKAQSGVAR

-86 GIDTLYKGAE
+86 GIDTLYHGAE
-96 DTMKQYATAA
+96 DTMKQYATTA

-221 IDLVQQELGI
+221 IDLVQQELGV

-236 EEAKTTFSGSFEA
+236 KEAETTFSGSFSA

-272 TLVSNTSTFLL
+272 TLISTTSTFLL
-283 GNFLPM
+283 GNFVPM

-296 LPQAVEVA
+296 LPHAIEVA
-304 LTEAGPKIEQGFKSL
+304 IAEAGPKIEQGFRSL
-319 FSSLGVDEGVFDVV
+319 FAGIGVDDGAFDVI

-338 DVIVTIQSLFESF
+338 DVVVTIQSLFGEL

-369 TFVNAVIQELA
+369 TFVNVVIQELA
-380 RGFQFVIESFANTGA
+380 RGFQFVLDSFADIGA
-395 INGAS
+395 ISNFYQ
-400 SAFKD
+400 AFKD
-405 LSGAA
+405 LSEAA
-410 VEVAKNLGEAI
+410 TEVAQNLGEAI
-421 PWGTIGSIAG
+421 PWETIGTAVGQIVNGISI
-431 QVVNFISQLVSW
+431 LVSW
-443 FSKLAQSISPEVWQ
+443 FSKLAQSISPDMWR
-457 ALIVGVTS
+457 ALITGVVS
-465 FAVALKGLQTGLAIA
+465 FAVALKGIKTGLTIA
-480 KGLKSAFDFGKNL
+480 RGLKSAFDFGKNL
-493 VSLITNTLSL
+493 VSLISNTISL

-544 IGAGV
+544 VGAGV
-549 LLAASGIYLLVQ
+549 LLAATGIYLLVQ

-639 GLSASVALAALGA
+639 GLSASVALVALGA

-679 AGALVFGAGLLVAS
+679 AGAVVFGAGLLIAS
-693 VGVAAFGAA
+693 V
-702 LALIGI
+702 
-708 GVYTASAGLSML
+708 
-720 AGHLPTIA
+720 
-728 TYGASAA
+728 
-735 IGIAALGAGLLV
+735 
-747 MGAGALVAGA
+747 
-757 GALVLGA
+757 
-764 GLLAAGAGATVFGAG
+764 
-779 MLVAAAG
+779 G

-791 LALGLCAPSIT
+791 LALGVCAPAIS
-802 TFAEA
+802 TFVDA

-814 LSSGLSS
+814 LSGGLSN
-821 ILQAIASVIQ
+821 ILDAISRVIQ
-831 SIGNAALNAGLGFKS
+831 SVGDSALKAGQGFKA

-854 TNTGLADLS
+854 TNTSLGDMAASLGAVALGVGKIAGYGSDLS
-863 ASLAAT
+863 AVGNGMTILSNGMMMFSQSAMIAT
-869 AAGLGAIASQGAGL
+869 AALATFPGLISNLSVVTGSAPASFLVL
-883 ATAGQGMT
+883 ATAVKTAGTLMATSMQASMAQILVVVNNGMV
-891 MLSSGM
+891 S
-897 MMLGQST
+897 
-904 VILQSTLIALP
+904 I
-915 ALIASFTSSL
+915 
-925 TALPAILTSTAS
+925 
-937 SMTVF
+937 
-942 GSNVQ
+942 VQ
-947 SSLTGLTDLGSIVIQ
+947 S
-962 FNTVLMTIAPATMM
+962 
-976 AAAGLASFNAQATLA
+976 
-991 GNSMQILGTS
+991 
-1001 SVAVSTQISSLGLI
+1001 
-1015 IASAMMGATAATN
+1015 
-1028 VAGGQMVATIRTTGI
+1028 
-1043 QMVSAEQSCMNQIVS
+1043 
-1058 AVRNGMNN
+1058 VRNN
-1066 AVSTIRNGGSQMV
+1066 GSQMV
-1079 SAMQSALNQMKVIVQ
+1079 AVWRIS
-1094 NTMNSIVS
+1094 
-1102 SVRSN
+1102 
-1107 GGQMVSAWKTA
+1107 GQQLVSA
-1118 GQQMITTTQN
+1118 TQG
-1128 FVNNSNSSL
+1128 FVNSANSTLSQ
-1137 KGIGSGVNLYSNGAA
+1137 IGQGVNLHANGSA
-1152 LMAGLKSGIDA
+1152 LMSGLKSGIDS
-1163 GWSSITSSVSNMA
+1163 GWSQITSSVSNMA
-1176 AWIKAHK
+1176 KWIKDHK

-1195 NGAALMAGLNQG
+1195 NGSALMTGLNRG
-1207 IQTGWRNVMDNI
+1207 IQTGWRKVTDNI

-1240 IGLGISDGLNSSMDK
+1240 IGLGISDGLNSSMDN
-1255 VTGHL
+1255 VTGRL
-1260 DAIRNHVN
+1260 DAIRDHVN
-1268 DFSLKSKNL
+1268 DFSLRSKNL

-1323 GLSELREQVAQGQT
+1323 GLSELKEQVAQGQM

-1344 LIGGTAYA
+1344 LVGGTAYA

-1363 RGRHRL
+1363 RGRHRLS

>member
-1 MADGKVVIQVD
+1 MSDGKVVIQVD
-12 MDGNKAQSGVAR
+12 MDGDKAQSGVTR

-96 DTMKQYATAA
+96 DTMKQYATTA

-221 IDLVQQELGI
+221 IDLVQQELGV

-236 EEAKTTFSGSFEA
+236 KEAETTFSGSFSA

-272 TLVSNTSTFLL
+272 TLISTTSTFLL
-283 GNFLPM
+283 GNFVPM

-296 LPQAVEVA
+296 LPHAIEVA
-304 LTEAGPKIEQGFKSL
+304 IAEAGPKIEQGFRSL
-319 FSSLGVDEGVFDVV
+319 FAGIGVDDGAFDVI

-338 DVIVTIQSLFESF
+338 DVVVTIQSLFGEL

-369 TFVNAVIQELA
+369 AFVNAVIQELA
-380 RGFQFVIESFANTGA
+380 RGFQFVLDSFAETGA
-395 INGAS
+395 ISNVYQ
-400 SAFKD
+400 AFKD
-405 LSGAA
+405 LSEAA
-410 VEVAKNLGEAI
+410 IEVAKNLGEAI
-421 PWGTIGSIAG
+421 PWETIGTAVGQIVNGISI
-431 QVVNFISQLVSW
+431 LVSW
-443 FSKLAQSISPEVWQ
+443 FSKLAQSISPDMWS
-457 ALIVGVTS
+457 ALITGVVS
-465 FAVALKGLQTGLAIA
+465 FAVALKGIKTGLTIA
-480 KGLKSAFDFGKNL
+480 RGLKSAFDFGKNL
-493 VSLITNTLSL
+493 VSLISNTLSL
-503 TAAQATNAAASTAMS
+503 TAAQVTNAAASTAMS

-544 IGAGV
+544 VGAGV
-549 LLAASGIYLLVQ
+549 LLAATGIYLLVQ

-576 MVGLAVGIAA
+576 MVGMAVGIAA

-639 GLSASVALAALGA
+639 GLSASVALVALGA

-679 AGALVFGAGLLVAS
+679 AGAVAFGAGLLIAS
-693 VGVAAFGAA
+693 V
-702 LALIGI
+702 
-708 GVYTASAGLSML
+708 
-720 AGHLPTIA
+720 
-728 TYGASAA
+728 
-735 IGIAALGAGLLV
+735 
-747 MGAGALVAGA
+747 
-757 GALVLGA
+757 
-764 GLLAAGAGATVFGAG
+764 
-779 MLVAAAG
+779 G

-791 LALGLCAPSIT
+791 LALGVCAPAIS
-802 TFAEA
+802 TFVDS

-814 LSSGLSS
+814 LSGGLSN
-821 ILQAIASVIQ
+821 ILDAISRVIQ
-831 SIGNAALNAGLGFKS
+831 SVGDSALKAGQGFKA

-854 TNTGLADLS
+854 TNTSLGDMAASLGAVALGVGKIAGYGSDLS
-863 ASLAAT
+863 AVGSGMTILSNGMMMFAQSATIATGALANFP
-869 AAGLGAIASQGAGL
+869 GLISNLSVVTGSAPASFLVL
-883 ATAGQGMT
+883 ATAVKTAGTLMATSMQASMAQILVVVNNGMV
-891 MLSSGM
+891 S
-897 MMLGQST
+897 
-904 VILQSTLIALP
+904 I
-915 ALIASFTSSL
+915 
-925 TALPAILTSTAS
+925 
-937 SMTVF
+937 
-942 GSNVQ
+942 VQ
-947 SSLTGLTDLGSIVIQ
+947 SVH
-962 FNTVLMTIAPATMM
+962 
-976 AAAGLASFNAQATLA
+976 
-991 GNSMQILGTS
+991 
-1001 SVAVSTQISSLGLI
+1001 
-1015 IASAMMGATAATN
+1015 
-1028 VAGGQMVATIRTTGI
+1028 
-1043 QMVSAEQSCMNQIVS
+1043 
-1058 AVRNGMNN
+1058 NN
-1066 AVSTIRNGGSQMV
+1066 GSQMV
-1079 SAMQSALNQMKVIVQ
+1079 AVWR
-1094 NTMNSIVS
+1094 VS
-1102 SVRSN
+1102 
-1107 GGQMVSAWKTA
+1107 GQQLVSA
-1118 GQQMITTTQN
+1118 TQG
-1128 FVNNSNSSL
+1128 FVNSANSTLSQ
-1137 KGIGSGVNLYSNGAA
+1137 IGQGVNLHSNGSA
-1152 LMAGLKSGIDA
+1152 LMAGLKSGIDS
-1163 GWSSITSSVSNMA
+1163 GWSQITSSVSNMA
-1176 AWIKAHK
+1176 KWIKDHK
-1183 GPVSYDRRLLIE
+1183 GPVSYDRRLLFE
-1195 NGAALMAGLNQG
+1195 NGSALMTGLNRG

-1240 IGLGISDGLNSSMDK
+1240 IGLGISDGLNSSMDN
-1255 VTGHL
+1255 VTGRL
-1260 DAIRNHVN
+1260 DAIRDHVN

-1298 PKDETSSRQEAYI
+1298 PTDETSSRQEAYI

-1323 GLSELREQVAQGQT
+1323 SLSELREQVAQGQT